1 MKPTVGDQVAE
12 ATNIGDGGRRPS
24 TSSDGFL
31 GGSCRAFMASCCI
44 YVRSNLNVETARHV
58 HGVTAKYLLICLC
71 SRPSP
76 TMARYLYL
84 LMFVVANITA
94 WIIRDYG
101 QDLLSD
107 LKRLKV
113 CGGGGYCLGTEGV
126 LRVSLGSVIFFFM
139 MLLLTV
145 GTTKMDDPRGTW
157 HCSWWSAK
165 ILLWFVLTLLQF
177 LAPSD
182 WIQLYGRLAH
192 WGAGVFLVIQL
203 FSVISFI
210 SWFNSCM
217 RSDKHKKMCRLQILY
232 ISIAAYAATFLGIVL
247 MYVWY
252 APTSSCKTNIF
263 LITWTLVL
271 IIIITWVS
279 IHPKVNAGL
288 INPGLMGMYLV
299 FMCWCAARSEPPTPH
314 CIGKSEANRSG
325 DSLTIISFI
334 IGFVAITIAIFS
346 AGIDYKTFRFRK
358 LEPQSEDHVPY
369 GYGFFHFVFAIGTMY
384 SAMLLIGW
392 NVHQT
397 LEKWT
402 IDVGWTSTWVRVL
415 NEWLAAGAYV
425 WMLIAP
431 LVWRNRLSLETSS

>member
-1 MKPTVGDQVAE
+1 MLGDQVAE
-12 ATNIGDGGRRPS
+12 GTNHGDGGRRAA
-24 TSSDGFL
+24 TSSE
-31 GGSCRAFMASCCI
+31 GSAGVGRCKAFMASCCTYI
-44 YVRSNLNVETARHV
+44 CSKLNAETARHV
-58 HGVTAKYLLICLC
+58 YGLMAKYLRICLY
-71 SRPSP
+71 SKPSP
-76 TMARYLYL
+76 TMARYLYSM
-84 LMFVVANITA
+84 MFVVTNLIA
-94 WIIRDYG
+94 WIVRDYG
-101 QDLLSD
+101 RGLLSD
-107 LKRLKV
+107 LSKLKV
-113 CGGGGYCLGTEGV
+113 CGGGGYCLGAEGV

-145 GTTKMDDPRGTW
+145 GTIKLDDPRGTW

-182 WIQLYGRLAH
+182 WIQLYGKPYTIIRRLAH

-210 SWFNSCM
+210 SWFNNCM

-279 IHPKVNAGL
+279 IHPK
-288 INPGLMGMYLV
+288 
-299 FMCWCAARSEPPTPH
+299 
-314 CIGKSEANRSG
+314 
-325 DSLTIISFI
+325 SFI
-334 IGFVAITIAIFS
+334 IAFIAIAIATFS

-358 LEPQSEDHVPY
+358 VEPQSEDNVPY

-415 NEWLAAGAYV
+415 NEWLAAGVYV

-431 LVWRNRLSLETSS
+431 LVWKNRLSLQTSS

>member
-299 FMCWCAARSEPPTPH
+299 FMCWCAARRYHFSTFLLFF
-314 CIGKSEANRSG
+314 S
-325 DSLTIISFI
+325 IS
-334 IGFVAITIAIFS
+334 TLP
-346 AGIDYKTFRFRK
+346 GI
-358 LEPQSEDHVPY
+358 
-369 GYGFFHFVFAIGTMY
+369 
-384 SAMLLIGW
+384 ML
-392 NVHQT
+392 
-397 LEKWT
+397 
-402 IDVGWTSTWVRVL
+402 
-415 NEWLAAGAYV
+415 
-425 WMLIAP
+425 
-431 LVWRNRLSLETSS
+431 